1 MWRSITWRITLIAV
15 LTAVSIIVLL
25 PSLTDK
31 LPAAWQDRMPKI
43 NLGLDL
49 QGGVFLRLQVEID
62 KAIENVAQRYAD
74 DARAICREK
83 GLPVLGMQRVG
94 LDGFALKF
102 PPGDFAERAL
112 ATLKDELPSLD
123 VALGEVRP
131 DGAMVTAQ
139 MKPAEVQAIRTN
151 AVVQGVETIR
161 NRIDQFG
168 VREPQIVAEGDDRI
182 VVQLPG
188 VKDQQRAIELVGKT
202 ALLEFKLVDDG
213 ASIEDALKGNIPEGD
228 QILYQ
233 KSVDP
238 QTGRV
243 TRTPLLVKKRALLTG
258 DTIKSA
264 KVTFGNQAGGGA
276 HVSISFDSRGAKI
289 FDRVTAENV
298 KRRLAIVLDDT
309 VYSAPVIQERI
320 SGGEAQI
327 TGNFTPEEASDLAIV
342 LRAGSLPAPVKII
355 QNVSIGPSLGQ
366 DSIQKGIRAALIGAV
381 LVVGF
386 MGFYYR
392 FAGLVAD
399 FAMIFNILFLLAGMA
414 AFSATLTLPGIAGII
429 LAIGMA
435 VDSNV
440 LIFERIREE
449 IRGKKSVR
457 AAIDAGYDKAFWTVV
472 DSHVTT
478 LITAL
483 ILFQFGTGPI
493 KGFAVSLSMGVA
505 INMFTALVC
514 TKVVF
519 DYLNA
524 KKPMQALSI

>member
-1 MWRSITWRITLIAV
+1 MGKSIWGRTILIAV
-15 LTAVSIIVLL
+15 LTAASIVLVL
-25 PSLTDK
+25 PSLTDN
-31 LPAAWQDRMPKI
+31 LPGAWREKSPKI
-43 NLGLDL
+43 HLGLDL
-49 QGGVFLRLQVEID
+49 QGGVFLRLAVEID
-62 KAIENVAQRYAD
+62 KAIENTTMRYAD
-74 DARAICREK
+74 DARAILREK
-83 GLPVLGMQRVG
+83 GIPVLAMARDGI
-94 LDGFALKF
+94 DGFSLTL
-102 PPGDFAERAL
+102 PPGDFADRAMKVL
-112 ATLKDELPSLD
+112 KESVGAIDYTLGPVTSSGAAVKARMTP
-123 VALGEVRP
+123 GEV
-131 DGAMVTAQ
+131 
-139 MKPAEVQAIRTN
+139 KAIRANSVT
-151 AVVQGVETIR
+151 QGVETIR

-168 VREPQIVAEGDDRI
+168 VREPQIVAEGEDHI

-202 ALLEFKLVDDG
+202 ALLEFKLVDEG
-213 ASIEDALKGNIPEGD
+213 ASVEEALKGNLPEED
-228 QILYQ
+228 QLLYT
-233 KSVDP
+233 KNVDP

-243 TRTPLLVKKRALLTG
+243 AKTPILVRKRAVLTG
-258 DTIKSA
+258 DTIKTARVNFQS
-264 KVTFGNQAGGGA
+264 QQGGA
-276 HVSISFDSRGAKI
+276 YVSLSFDNRGAQI

-327 TGNFTPEEASDLAIV
+327 TGSFTPEEASDLAIV

-355 QNVSIGPSLGQ
+355 QNVSVGPSLGR
-366 DSIQKGIRAALIGAV
+366 DSIQKGIRAAVIGAF
-381 LVVGF
+381 LVIGF
-386 MGFYYR
+386 MAAYYR

-399 FAMIFNILFLLAGMA
+399 FALVFNILFLLAGMA
-414 AFSATLTLPGIAGII
+414 LLEATLTLPGIAGII

-449 IRGKKSVR
+449 LRSKKTVR
-457 AAIDAGYDKAFWTVV
+457 ASIDAGYDKAFWTVV

-478 LITAL
+478 LITAM

-493 KGFAVSLSMGVA
+493 KGFAVTLSMGVA
-505 INMFTALVC
+505 INLFTALVC

-524 KKPMQALSI
+524 KRPMQALSI